1 VTVTDVTTIRTRR
14 RVRHTEETPESR
26 RITELTEMLADPR
39 YAGWSEELEAARA
52 ELVALTATT
61 VLAA

>member
-1 VTVTDVTTIRTRR
+1 VTDIEPTRIRR
-14 RVRHTEETPESR
+14 RERRSEPVETPESQR
-26 RITELTEMLADPR
+26 LAELEEMLADPR
-39 YAGWSEELEAARA
+39 YAGWTEELLAARA